1 MRKFI
6 SLVLLFI
13 IIGEYP
19 SQNTDL
25 RILKACNAGNL
36 PMWDKTMEGI
46 THSVYPVMPLT
57 VGGIWLYGW
66 KKKDKEM
73 MRNGIK
79 SGLAIGMAG
88 GITIILKK
96 IINRPRPF
104 VTYPNDV
111 TQRTKTGPYSFPSGH
126 STAAFAT
133 ATALSLSTK
142 KWEIAA
148 PSFAYA
154 ALVAY
159 SRMRLGVHYP
169 SDVLAGSVIGIGSGF
184 IVWQADKWFRKR
196 QASKKSRIAE

>member
-1 MRKFI
+1 
-6 SLVLLFI
+6 
-13 IIGEYP
+13 
-19 SQNTDL
+19 
-25 RILKACNAGNL
+25 
-36 PMWDKTMEGI
+36 
-46 THSVYPVMPLT
+46 
-57 VGGIWLYGW
+57 
-66 KKKDKEM
+66 M
-73 MRNGIK
+73 MRSGIK

-88 GITIILKK
+88 GISIIIKK

-142 KWEIAA
+142 KWEIAV

-154 ALVAY
+154 AMVAY

-169 SDVLAGSVIGIGSGF
+169 SDVLAGSAIGIGSGF